1 MALNMTLALTK
12 KVTTL
17 YIDDN
22 SIRLMVTRG
31 KRIIKLAEAPLD
43 MSQAEISA
51 KVREAE
57 LVTKIRHLLK
67 THKIR
72 TKKVIIGL
80 SGLHCL
86 SRPVVLP
93 QLPKSMLDEAME
105 REAKRIMPVPL
116 EQLYIS
122 WQIISTVDAKM
133 QAFIV
138 GIPRQIADALLGV
151 MHQVGLKPYIMDVK
165 PLALARLIKEATA
178 IIIDIQPRE
187 FDIVIVA
194 GGIPQPIRT
203 VPLPEEALSLPDKLS
218 IIKDELRRTVQF
230 YNSNN
235 PEKSIQPGAS
245 MYVSGELADEP
256 ELYESL
262 ANELGYQVLSLASP
276 LKCPKQLDPAHY
288 LVNIGLALK
297 ELVREAGPL
306 VPNVNAL
313 PVPYQPQPISW
324 RRVTAIPVAATAIGL
339 IALLVMV
346 IQDSAASIDSV
357 HGRIATANFAIE
369 QRQSQKDK
377 QIEDIAT
384 MEQKLSSTQ
393 AACSTFNAVI
403 DDLIERGDVIN
414 GDLVATVDN
423 LVLGINLSNISHSGR
438 GLSIQGESPS
448 EVEVLEYARNLR
460 DSGRFEEV
468 VVSRIARVEGSS
480 QESEG
485 EDEEIEDED
494 EEIEGEGEEME
505 GNGSE
510 GVVFNLSLK
519 LKGIE

>member
-1 MALNMTLALTK
+1 MALNMTFTITK

-57 LVTKIRHLLK
+57 LVTKIKHLLK
-67 THKIR
+67 THKIK

-122 WQIISTVDAKM
+122 WQIISNADGKM
-133 QAFIV
+133 QAFVV

-165 PLALARLIKEATA
+165 PLALARLIKGTTA
-178 IIIDIQPRE
+178 IVVDIQPRE

-194 GGIPQPIRT
+194 DGIPQPIRT
-203 VPLPEEALSLPDKLS
+203 VPLLEEALSLPDKLLIVS
-218 IIKDELRRTVQF
+218 DELERTVQF

-235 PEKSIQPGAS
+235 PEKPIQPGAF

-262 ANELGYQVLSLASP
+262 VNKLGYQVLPLASP

-297 ELVREAGPL
+297 ELVREAGSL
-306 VPNVNAL
+306 APNVNAL
-313 PVPYQPQPISW
+313 PAPYQPQPISW

-339 IALLVMV
+339 ISLLVMV
-346 IQDSAASIDSV
+346 IQDSAADINSV
-357 HGRIATANFAIE
+357 HGQITAANFALE
-369 QRQSQKDK
+369 QRQSHKDK
-377 QIEDIAT
+377 QVGSVAAL
-384 MEQKLSSTQ
+384 EQKLADMQ
-393 AACSTFNAVI
+393 AAGGTFTAVI
-403 DDLIERGDVIN
+403 DSLNERGDVVN
-414 GDLVATVDN
+414 GDLVATIDN
-423 LVLGINLSNISHSGR
+423 LVYGINLSNISHGDR
-438 GLSIQGESPS
+438 GLNILGESPS

-460 DSGRFEEV
+460 ASDRFSEV
-468 VVSRIARVEGSS
+468 TIARIVRVGGSS
-480 QESEG
+480 QELEGDEEEMEG
-485 EDEEIEDED
+485 EG
-494 EEIEGEGEEME
+494 EEIEGEGEGME
-505 GNGSE
+505 
-510 GVVFNLSLK
+510 FNLSLK
-519 LKGIE
+519 LKGM